1 MLRVRLFQL
10 LLCLG
15 LWTRLCDGSTAKN
28 CVCSDVDKLQGL
40 HPDRPCNECA
50 TGYYLPCTDG
60 AYYAHH
66 PTMCIYATR
75 QEDFTHDAAD
85 DWCINHGLHGSS
97 FLAFVGSLEESYDI
111 SHFVWNSLKNGVE
124 GNETY
129 FWLGGKYKYLGR
141 TKQTL
146 WLFEYRGYYDIVPRE
161 LLPDGL
167 HPDRPCNECAT
178 GYYLPCTDGAYYAH
192 HPTMCIY
199 ATRQEDF
206 THDAADDWC
215 INHGLHGSSFL
226 AFVGSLEESY
236 DISHFVW
243 NSLKNGVEGNETYF
257 WLGGKYKYLGR
268 TKQTLWLFEYRGY
281 YDIVP
286 RELLPDDAELEKAI
300 SEGRT
305 CLAGH
310 TENYTKLYPMSC
322 DVKLP
327 AVCYSYRQ
335 TAKHFC
341 EQKAGKVWT
350 LFQGKCYYVYSSPT
364 KTKDYADYKTFFD
377 AQRECG
383 AMDAIVATVTD
394 EATFKRTLDLAT
406 GLEKIVDIDDA
417 TWIGLQLSGKGYGGI
432 YYYADGTKRNFDEH
446 FPGAWEDGTPY
457 DAGALKHFWAIDTE
471 RRSNNQPNEIEVG
484 EGSDALDE
492 CDDPKIKPSDRHLC
506 WRDKRQHCT
515 QIFPGGTKEMV
526 SATCNDCGYFSNKWN
541 DRWCYFRQRGY
552 ICQRDAVSEEDPYRL
567 NDEL

>member
-1 MLRVRLFQL
+1 MRRLRLSQL

-85 DWCINHGLHGSS
+85 DWCTNHGLHGSS
-97 FLAFVGSLEESYDI
+97 FLAFVGSIEESYDI

-141 TKQTL
+141 TQ
-146 WLFEYRGYYDIVPRE
+146 
-161 LLPDGL
+161 
-167 HPDRPCNECAT
+167 
-178 GYYLPCTDGAYYAH
+178 
-192 HPTMCIY
+192 
-199 ATRQEDF
+199 
-206 THDAADDWC
+206 
-215 INHGLHGSSFL
+215 
-226 AFVGSLEESY
+226 
-236 DISHFVW
+236 
-243 NSLKNGVEGNETYF
+243 
-257 WLGGKYKYLGR
+257 
-268 TKQTLWLFEYRGY
+268 QTLWLFEYRGY

-310 TENYTKLYPMSC
+310 TENYTKLYPMLC
-322 DVKLP
+322 DEKLP

-364 KTKDYADYKTFFD
+364 YDYANYKTFFD
-377 AQRECG
+377 AQKECG
-383 AMDAIVATVTD
+383 EMDAIVATVTD
-394 EATFKRTLDLAT
+394 EATFKRALDLAT
-406 GLEKIVDIDDA
+406 GLEKIINIDDA
-417 TWIGLQLSGKGYGGI
+417 TWIGLQLSGRGFGGI
-432 YYYADGTKRNFDEH
+432 YYYPDGTTRKFTQE

-457 DAGALKHFWAIDTE
+457 DARALKHFWAIDTE
-471 RRSNNQPNEIEVG
+471 RGLDNQPNEIEVG
-484 EGSDALDE
+484 GKSDARKG

-506 WRDKRQHCT
+506 VLDKRQHCT

-526 SATCNDCGYFSNKWN
+526 SASCTDCGYFSNKWN